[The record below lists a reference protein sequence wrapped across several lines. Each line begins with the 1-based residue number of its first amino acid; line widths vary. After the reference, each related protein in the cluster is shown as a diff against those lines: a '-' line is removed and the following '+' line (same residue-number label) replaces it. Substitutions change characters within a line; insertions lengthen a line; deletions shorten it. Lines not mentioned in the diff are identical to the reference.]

1 MLLQGTG
8 DDKHDKSRLHL
19 DLRTADLEKEVERIV
34 GLGPS
39 LPTDP
44 PRSNPGGAG
53 AFTAPAWPASDPEGG
68 QGRGAYTNAGDGESQ
83 DRSGQRYLLVRAARC
98 ARTCCALRT
107 PGCGELRRAG

>member
-98 ARTCCALRT
+98 AYLLR
-107 PGCGELRRAG
+107 PAHPWVR